1 MRHGESQPAVEGKP
15 FPLVDGQGDP
25 VLSEEGEDQAVR
37 VCRRLSG
44 EPIDAIYVTTLR
56 RTVQTAAA
64 LAEALGLEPRV
75 ERDLREVHLGDWEG
89 GVYRQKV
96 LEGDPTA
103 LEMAKEQ
110 RFDVIPNAEPR
121 EAFAK
126 RVRTAVE
133 RLAADHADE
142 RVAVFTHGG
151 VIGEILAQATGARPF
166 AFLGAD
172 NASISHV
179 VVRGD
184 DWVLRRFND
193 TSHLESELTT
203 RPEPLS

>member
-1 MRHGESQPAVEGKP
+1 MRHGESEPAVEGQS
-15 FPLVDGQGDP
+15 FALVDGQGDP
-25 VLSEEGEDQAVR
+25 ALSSEGEDQAAQ
-37 VCRRLSG
+37 VCGRLAG
-44 EPIDAIYVTTLR
+44 EQIDAIYVTTLR
-56 RTVQTAAA
+56 RTAQTAVALAAA
-64 LAEALGLEPRV
+64 LGIEPAI

-96 LEGDPTA
+96 LQGDPTA
-103 LEMAKEQ
+103 LQMAKEQ
-110 RFDVIPNAEPR
+110 RFDVIANAEPR

-126 RVRTAVE
+126 RVRVAVE
-133 RLAADHADE
+133 RLATAHADQ

-179 VVRGD
+179 VVHGD
-184 DWVLRRFND
+184 EWVLRRFND
-193 TSHLESELTT
+193 TSHLVGELTT
-203 RPEPLS
+203 GPEPLS